1 MTDVPLYAGGGGGGP
16 TYTTFHDIPD
26 SQPQFLRALS
36 NYSVRVGHTVT
47 FTCQA
52 KNVKGYKVGRL
63 ILEIFYFKRYLSII

>member
-1 MTDVPLYAGGGGGGP
+1 MLIDAPLYAGGGGGP

-52 KNVKGYKVGRL
+52 KNVKGYKVGHWW
-63 ILEIFYFKRYLSII
+63 